1 MWLHWQLVQ
10 NHTTWA
16 SVALV
21 ISATYWQLAPQI
33 RLVRQLRALQVFVIH
48 SFIQLTS
55 ECHSHA
61 KFHYDDQV
69 LMCSPPHPP
78 LLYYTAWDLSQVD
91 LMLPHNMTWHCLFT
105 FVLWICMVDH
115 PAICAVYLQILV
127 TKVIRDHVRGLTEK
141 TWVPVFD
148 CSVSSDPYLFHNS
161 Y

>member
-1 MWLHWQLVQ
+1 MKNHYFQLTTHCFSCLNSARMKMWLHWQLVQ

-21 ISATYWQLAPQI
+21 ISATYWQL
-33 RLVRQLRALQVFVIH
+33 
-48 SFIQLTS
+48 TS
-55 ECHSHA
+55 GCHSHA

-78 LLYYTAWDLSQVD
+78 LLYYTAWDLSHVD

-105 FVLWICMVDH
+105 FVLWIYMVDH

-127 TKVIRDHVRGLTEK
+127 AKVIRDHVRGLTEK

-148 CSVSSDPYLFHNS
+148 CSVSSDPYLFHNN